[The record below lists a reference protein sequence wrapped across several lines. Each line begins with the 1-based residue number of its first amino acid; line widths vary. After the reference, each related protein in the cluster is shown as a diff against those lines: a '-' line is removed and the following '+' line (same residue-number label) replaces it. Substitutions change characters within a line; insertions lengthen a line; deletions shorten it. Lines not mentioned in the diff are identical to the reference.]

1 MSVIEKGRPGG
12 AQPYRARKPRRR
24 LPFLLLLLVVA
35 LAALWWLRAQ
45 ERVLEPAPAPAEEPL
60 AEAPPLGVVEPLPA
74 EPAAE
79 PAPEPEAAPEPLPAE
94 PLPPLAESDE
104 LARTLASAVSEHPLA
119 GAALKEA
126 GVIER
131 FVAAVDQIA
140 EGNAPRRDL
149 EFLRPAGRFLV
160 LGREDEPREPGS
172 EPELRIDP
180 ASYRRYDALAAAF
193 TALDAKALAAAY
205 RRLAPLCE
213 EAYRALG
220 YPEGGFEPR
229 LRTALALLA
238 STPRSDDTPA
248 LVAEVKRYEFADPN
262 LEGLTD
268 AQKQL
273 LRMGPKNAARITAKL
288 REIEAAIGGPEAA
301 R

>member
-1 MSVIEKGRPGG
+1 VSLIEKGRPGG

-24 LPFLLLLLVVA
+24 LPLLLLLLVAA

-45 ERVLEPAPAPAEEPL
+45 ERVLEPPPAPAEEPV
-60 AEAPPLGVVEPLPA
+60 AEAPPLGAAEPLPA
-74 EPAAE
+74 EPEAE
-79 PAPEPEAAPEPLPAE
+79 PPLEPEAAPEPVPAE
-94 PLPPLAESDE
+94 PLPPLAESDD
-104 LARTLASAVSEHPLA
+104 LARTLASAVSEHPLVA
-119 GAALKEA
+119 AALKEA

-160 LGREDEPREPGS
+160 LGS

-193 TALDAKALAAAY
+193 AALDAKALAAAY

-213 EAYRALG
+213 EAYQALG

-238 STPRSDDTPA
+238 STPRTDDTPA

-262 LEGLTD
+262 LEGLAD

-273 LRMGPKNAARITAKL
+273 LRTGPKNAALITAKL
-288 REIEAAIGGPEAA
+288 REIEAEL

>member
-1 MSVIEKGRPGG
+1 MSLIEKGRPGG

-24 LPFLLLLLVVA
+24 LPLLLLLLVLA
-35 LAALWWLRAQ
+35 LAALWWLRAR
-45 ERVLEPAPAPAEEPL
+45 ERVLEPAPAPAEQPI
-60 AEAPPLGVVEPLPA
+60 AEAPPLGATEPLPV
-74 EPAAE
+74 EPEAE
-79 PAPEPEAAPEPLPAE
+79 PAPLPEAAPEPVAPE
-94 PLPPLAESDE
+94 PLPPLAESDD
-104 LARTLASAVSEHPLA
+104 LARTLASDASEHPLA
-119 GAALKEA
+119 AAALKEA
-126 GVIER
+126 GVIDR

-149 EFLRPAGRFLV
+149 EFLRPKGGFLV
-160 LGREDEPREPGS
+160 LGS

-180 ASYRRYDALAAAF
+180 ASYRRYDALAQAF
-193 TALDAKALAAAY
+193 AALDARALAAAY

-220 YPEGGFEPR
+220 YPEGGFEQR

-238 STPRSDDTPA
+238 STPRTDDTPA

-262 LEGLTD
+262 LESLPD

-273 LRMGPKNAARITAKL
+273 LRMGPENQQRIVDKL
-288 REIEAAIGGPEAA
+288 REIEAALRP
-301 R
+301 

>member
-1 MSVIEKGRPGG
+1 VSLIEKGRPGG
-12 AQPYRARKPRRR
+12 AQPYRVRKPRRR
-24 LPFLLLLLVVA
+24 LPLLLLLLVAA

-45 ERVLEPAPAPAEEPL
+45 ERVLEPAPAPAQEPL
-60 AEAPPLGVVEPLPA
+60 AEAPPLGAEEPLA
-74 EPAAE
+74 EEPQAE
-79 PAPEPEAAPEPLPAE
+79 PAPEVAPEPAPAE
-94 PLPPLAESDE
+94 PLPPLAESDD
-104 LARTLASAVSEHPLA
+104 LARTLASAASEHPLA
-119 GAALKEA
+119 AAALKEA

-160 LGREDEPREPGS
+160 LGS

-180 ASYRRYDALAAAF
+180 ASYRRYDALAQAF
-193 TALDAKALAAAY
+193 AALDAKALAAAY

-213 EAYRALG
+213 EAYQALG
-220 YPEGGFEPR
+220 YPEGGFEQR

-238 STPRSDDTPA
+238 STPRTDDTPG

-262 LEGLTD
+262 LEGLAD

-273 LRMGPKNAARITAKL
+273 LRMGPENQQRIVGKL
-288 REIEAAIGGPEAA
+288 REIDAAIGVPEAE